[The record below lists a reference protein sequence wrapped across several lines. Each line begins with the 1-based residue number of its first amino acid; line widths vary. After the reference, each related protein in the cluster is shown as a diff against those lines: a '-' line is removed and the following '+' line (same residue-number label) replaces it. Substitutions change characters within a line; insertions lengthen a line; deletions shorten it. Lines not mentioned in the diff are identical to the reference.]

1 MSYSED
7 YAMRPMPVW
16 YHETYTEGINKSA
29 RFPRDRYRMLRERLN
44 DLHGTGLIHIESPEP
59 IDRET
64 LLVAHEPEYVD
75 RFLSGSLNPKEV
87 RRI

>member
-44 DLHGTGLIHIESPEP
+44 DLHGTGLIC
-59 IDRET
+59 
-64 LLVAHEPEYVD
+64 LL
-75 RFLSGSLNPKEV
+75 
-87 RRI
+87 